1 MKKLFCLMLTAFM
14 LLSLNVTVFAEEDA
28 AIVPD
33 GALTGNVSADYTE
46 GTDAVDAGTV
56 YSVQIEWTSIGKLHY
71 QGATGGTYTW
81 NPNTLQYEVSGDS
94 EASWTDASVE
104 IDVTN
109 KSNTSILVQAK
120 YADAG
125 TGAQTKMKN
134 WTDNMIEVGVGSAAT
149 NIDFTDTSAMGLAQ
163 TETITGI
170 VTAEG
175 SIAQNVATVGTITLT
190 LHESGAT
197 IWEIEDGVLT
207 GVALGDTT
215 DLVIPE
221 NVHTIAA
228 NAFAGQ
234 TEITSI
240 VIPEGIVSIGD
251 GAFAG
256 CTGLKTLLMPADYY
270 SDMQYFGQGVF
281 ADCSDDLHI
290 YVWSEKCAGID
301 TCADGQECLN
311 IAASAFAS
319 LRYEY
324 IDYTQIDFFE
334 GIANENIHFI
344 HKGQSIEQIE

>member
-33 GALTGNVSADYTE
+33 GDLTGNVSADYTE

-94 EASWTDASVE
+94 EASWTDASVA

-120 YADAG
+120 YTDAG
-125 TGAQTKMKN
+125 TGAQTKMQD
-134 WTDNMIEVGVGSAAT
+134 WTDNTIDVGVGSAAT
-149 NIDFTDTSAMGLAQ
+149 DIDFTDTSTKGSAQ

-228 NAFAGQ
+228 NAFKGQ
-234 TEITSI
+234 SEITSI
-240 VIPEGIVSIGD
+240 VLPEGIVSIGD
-251 GAFAG
+251 GAFEG
-256 CTGLKTLLMPADYY
+256 CSGLKTLLMPADYY
-270 SDMQYFGQGVF
+270 SNMQYFGQGVF

-311 IAASAFAS
+311 IAASAFTS

-324 IDYTQIDFFE
+324 IDYTQIDNFE

>member
-270 SDMQYFGQGVF
+270 SDMRCIS
-281 ADCSDDLHI
+281 AHSIRCSPI
-290 YVWSEKCAGID
+290 WI
-301 TCADGQECLN
+301 
-311 IAASAFAS
+311 
-319 LRYEY
+319 
-324 IDYTQIDFFE
+324 
-334 GIANENIHFI
+334 
-344 HKGQSIEQIE
+344 SISTTS

>member
-46 GTDAVDAGTV
+46 GTAAVDAGTV
-56 YSVQIEWTSIGKLHY
+56 YSVQIDWTSIGKLHY

-94 EASWTDASVE
+94 EASWTDASVA

-149 NIDFTDTSAMGLAQ
+149 NIDFTDTSAMGSAQ

-240 VIPEGIVSIGD
+240 VIPEGINSIGEK
-251 GAFAG
+251 AFAN
-256 CTGLKTLLMPADYY
+256 CTGLKTLITPANYSMQTNRGDFGPDAFEGCSGDLQVYVWFGDCDGYGICTDTSCQDKAASTIAAIGY
-270 SDMQYFGQGVF
+270 SDVNNVYNVF
-281 ADCSDDLHI
+281 EHI
-290 YVWSEKCAGID
+290 TSGNVHY
-301 TCADGQECLN
+301 
-311 IAASAFAS
+311 
-319 LRYEY
+319 
-324 IDYTQIDFFE
+324 
-334 GIANENIHFI
+334 I
-344 HKGQSIEQIE
+344 HKGEPIE